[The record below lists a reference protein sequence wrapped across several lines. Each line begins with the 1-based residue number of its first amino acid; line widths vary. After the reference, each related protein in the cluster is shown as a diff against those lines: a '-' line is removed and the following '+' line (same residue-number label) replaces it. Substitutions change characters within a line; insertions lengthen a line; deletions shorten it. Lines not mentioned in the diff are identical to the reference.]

1 MSYSDDKRPYGRPDD
16 SEKVSLLLRSQFQDV
31 TRTFN
36 NKRIKVLFSTK
47 IVYSER
53 EKVIFTD
60 KETGKQKGWEINVGV
75 DIGEIAQG
83 WARDVVT
90 TLRFYRNYSKFGA
103 EIDTNKEFDLLF
115 EIYLLYHKNINLDTS
130 EYWHIR
136 WMEEGMPA
144 FTRWLDSFPATARG
158 AAADVLE
165 KEKKTPR
172 RQEKD
177 VQW

>member
-1 MSYSDDKRPYGRPDD
+1 MPYSDDKRPYGRPDD
-16 SEKVSLLLRSQFQDV
+16 KEKISFLLRSQFQDV

-36 NKRIKVLFSTK
+36 DKRIKVLFPSK
-47 IVYSER
+47 
-53 EKVIFTD
+53 KV
-60 KETGKQKGWEINVGV
+60 NGV

-83 WARDVVT
+83 WARDIIT

-103 EIDTNKEFDLLF
+103 EIDTNKEFELLF
-115 EIYLLYHKNINLDTS
+115 EIYMLYHKNINLDTNK
-130 EYWHIR
+130 YWHIR

-165 KEKKTPR
+165 KKEKHNNNP
-172 RQEKD
+172 EE
-177 VQW
+177 WW